1 MVDEAKADD
10 VKADAT
16 NTEGAPV
23 VSVRGFKKTYRVG
36 FFRKKV
42 EAVRGIDFE
51 VRKGE
56 IFGLLGPN
64 GAGKTTTLKSLL
76 RLSFPS
82 EGTMEIFG
90 LPTSRR
96 ESMYRVGYMP
106 ENPYIYQHLKAEEFL
121 DLCGRLTGMSRAKR
135 RTRIAEMIEMVGLG
149 HAKDRPVGRFSKG
162 MMQRVGIAQ
171 ALLHDPELLI
181 LDEPMS
187 GLDPV
192 GRKEVRELLLKQ
204 RELGKT
210 LIFTSHIL
218 SDVEALCDRVA
229 IMRKGKIQARGTV
242 AELSATD
249 GGVDVVVR
257 GADAELTVKLAEM
270 GELKPRPSTL
280 ELTLDDT
287 DDLPAFMRLV
297 MESGASVVSVV
308 PHTRSLES
316 LFVGQDADA
325 A

>member
-1 MVDEAKADD
+1 MVDEAKVEENA
-10 VKADAT
+10 A
-16 NTEGAPV
+16 APV

-64 GAGKTTTLKSLL
+64 GAGKTSTLKSLL
-76 RLSFPS
+76 RLTFPT

-106 ENPYIYQHLKAEEFL
+106 ENPYIYQHLKAGEFL
-121 DLCGRLTGMSRAKR
+121 DLCGRLTGMPSDKR
-135 RTRIAEMIEMVGLG
+135 RARIAEMVEMVGLG
-149 HAKDRPVGRFSKG
+149 HATDRPIGRFSKG
-162 MMQRVGIAQ
+162 MMQRVGIGQ
-171 ALLHDPELLI
+171 ALLHDPELLV

-249 GGVDVVVR
+249 GGVDVVIR
-257 GADAELTVKLAEM
+257 GGDAELETKLAEM
-270 GELKPRPSTL
+270 GELKRRPSTL
-280 ELTLDDT
+280 ELTLDAAEG
-287 DDLPAFMRLV
+287 LPAVMRLV
-297 MESGASVVSVV
+297 MESEASIVSVV

-316 LFVGQDADA
+316 FFVGQEADA

>member
-1 MVDEAKADD
+1 MVEASTTTKETS
-10 VKADAT
+10 DAT
-16 NTEGAPV
+16 PV

-51 VRKGE
+51 VHKGE

-64 GAGKTTTLKSLL
+64 GAGKTSTLKSLL
-76 RLSFPS
+76 RLSFPT

-106 ENPYIYQHLKAEEFL
+106 ENPYIYQHLKAAEFL
-121 DLCGRLTGMSRAKR
+121 DLCGRLTGMTRAKR
-135 RTRIAEMIEMVGLG
+135 RTRVAEMIDMVGLG
-149 HAKDRPVGRFSKG
+149 HATDRPIGRFSKG
-162 MMQRVGIAQ
+162 MMQRVGIGQ

-249 GGVDVVVR
+249 GGVDVVIR
-257 GADAELTVKLAEM
+257 GGEDLKAKLREM

-280 ELTLDDT
+280 ELTLDNT
-287 DDLPAFMRLV
+287 DDLPALMRLV
-297 MESGASVVSVV
+297 MESGATIVSVV

-316 LFVGQDADA
+316 FFVGQDADA

>member
-1 MVDEAKADD
+1 MVDEAKAETS
-10 VKADAT
+10 T
-16 NTEGAPV
+16 NAAPV
-23 VSVRGFKKTYRVG
+23 VSVRGFKKTFRVG

-51 VRKGE
+51 VHKGE

-64 GAGKTTTLKSLL
+64 GAGKTSTLKSLL
-76 RLSFPS
+76 RLSFPT

-121 DLCGRLTGMSRAKR
+121 DLCGRLTGMPRDKR

-149 HAKDRPVGRFSKG
+149 HATDRPIGRFSKG
-162 MMQRVGIAQ
+162 MMQRVGIGQ
-171 ALLHDPELLI
+171 ALLHDPELLV

-249 GGVDVVVR
+249 GGVDVVIR
-257 GADAELTVKLAEM
+257 GGDPALEAKLAEM
-270 GELKPRPSTL
+270 GELKRRPSTL
-280 ELTLDDT
+280 ELILSATEG
-287 DDLPAFMRLV
+287 LPAVMRLV
-297 MESGASVVSVV
+297 MDSDASIVSVV

-316 LFVGQDADA
+316 FFVGQDADA

>member
-1 MVDEAKADD
+1 MVATANDVAPLAEASKDADQ
-10 VKADAT
+10 V
-16 NTEGAPV
+16 V

-64 GAGKTTTLKSLL
+64 GAGKTSTLKSLL
-76 RLSFPS
+76 RLTFPS

-106 ENPYIYQHLKAEEFL
+106 ENPYIYQHLKAGEFL
-121 DLCGRLTGMSRAKR
+121 DLCGRLTGMPRAKR
-135 RTRIAEMIEMVGLG
+135 KSRIDEMIEQVGLS
-149 HAKDRPVGRFSKG
+149 HATDRPIGRFSKG
-162 MMQRVGIAQ
+162 MMQRVGIGQ

-192 GRKEVRELLLKQ
+192 GRKEVRELLLQQ

-242 AELSATD
+242 NELASAD

-257 GADAELTVKLAEM
+257 GASAEFETKLASF
-270 GELKPRPSTL
+270 GELKPRPTTL
-280 ELTLDDT
+280 EVTIAAAEQ
-287 DDLPAFMRLV
+287 LPALLRLIA
-297 MESGASVVSVV
+297 ESDATLVSVV

-316 LFVGQDADA
+316 FFVDQDADA